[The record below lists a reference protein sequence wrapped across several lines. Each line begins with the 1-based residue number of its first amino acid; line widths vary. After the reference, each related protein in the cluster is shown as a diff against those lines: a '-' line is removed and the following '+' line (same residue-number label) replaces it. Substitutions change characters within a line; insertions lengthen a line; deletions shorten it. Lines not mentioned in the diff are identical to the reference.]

1 MKEKLLELLNIE
13 LNEVETSKNEGEYSS
28 VQRNQDRMMGMIDM
42 AHLMNLITDEEY
54 TSLFNKIQKA
64 TFC

>member
-13 LNEVETSKNEGEYSS
+13 LNEVETSKNEGEYSL

-42 AHLMNLITDEEY
+42 AHLMDLITDEEY